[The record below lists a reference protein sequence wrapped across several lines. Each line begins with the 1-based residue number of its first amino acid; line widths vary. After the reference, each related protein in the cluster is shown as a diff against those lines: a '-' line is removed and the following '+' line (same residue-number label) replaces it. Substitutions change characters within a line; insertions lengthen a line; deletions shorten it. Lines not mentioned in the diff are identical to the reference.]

1 MGLFSSTFILH
12 ILICGRNI
20 HKGLIFLECL
30 QPKKCLKSC
39 LPKENLLETTIS
51 LISRIYRSTTFLLMK
66 IVFFNF
72 SAIKRYSFSSFFT
85 WFYYFIIFLI
95 YNFLLFFI

>member
-1 MGLFSSTFILH
+1 M
-12 ILICGRNI
+12 LICGRNI
-20 HKGLIFLECL
+20 HKGLIFLEYL

-72 SAIKRYSFSSFFT
+72 SASNFIVFLHFLHG
-85 WFYYFIIFLI
+85 FIILQ
-95 YNFLLFFI
+95 FF